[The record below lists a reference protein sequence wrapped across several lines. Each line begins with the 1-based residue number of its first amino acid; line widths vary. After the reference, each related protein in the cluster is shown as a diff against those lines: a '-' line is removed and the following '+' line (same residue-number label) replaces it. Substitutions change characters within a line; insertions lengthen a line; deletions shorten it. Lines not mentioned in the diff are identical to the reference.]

1 MMVRRRRLVS
11 VFLVVLLMLSA
22 IALPALAEETAAT
35 PTFAESIAAVAAAAK
50 PSVVGILTT
59 LKANRSTDRSHAAG
73 TGFVYKEGVIITNAH
88 VVENAQEVKIL
99 YADGTTETV
108 SPSQIFADA
117 TADVAVVKVT
127 RKDLKLLPFANSDA
141 VTIGM
146 QVIAIGNP
154 LGFRLGNS
162 VSAGILSGTG
172 RALGSGYKFLQTDA
186 PINPGNSGGPLFNIK
201 GEVIG
206 INSAKMADI
215 GVEGLGFAIPI
226 NTARE
231 IAETLLK
238 DGKVERAVLGIQLNE
253 GWEAYFGVPETEG
266 VTIAG
271 IVPDGPA
278 GMTALQPGDKLIK
291 LDETNISSSDDV
303 YAFLTTKRPGD
314 AVKITVKRQGQLL
327 VTSIILASQDG
338 LRKTAEEQGVEE
350 GGILIGLS
358 ASQIQ
363 EAADFGR
370 QWATSWVQINKDY
383 FALSGSNRAVLFT
396 EYLYVA
402 RRIES
407 AYEFGFTPGVGFQ
420 QAVAQEINKKI
431 EIQFEINGEKPDF
444 LKGAK
449 YTVQQ
454 KGKPSIQGGLVAMPS
469 YTASVDGSVVIGN
482 VAVRFDSDTLQ
493 PAEDLLVTVQLADGK
508 TINFTFTIKDLR

>member
-1 MMVRRRRLVS
+1 MIVRRRRLVS
-11 VFLVVLLMLSA
+11 VFLMALLLVSSM
-22 IALPALAEETAAT
+22 ALPALAEEAQAAAT
-35 PTFAESIAAVAAAAK
+35 HSIAAVAATAK

-59 LKANRSTDRSHAAG
+59 MKANRSTERGRSGG

-99 YADGTTETV
+99 YPDQTTETV
-108 SPSQIFADA
+108 SPTDIFADA
-117 TADVAVVKVT
+117 TSDVAVIKVK
-127 RKDLKLLPFANSDA
+127 RKDLKPLPFADSDDLT
-141 VTIGM
+141 VGM

-172 RALGSGYKFLQTDA
+172 RAIGSGYRFLQTDA

-206 INSAKMADI
+206 INSAKMASI

-231 IAETLLK
+231 IAEVLLK
-238 DGKVERAVLGIQLNE
+238 DGKVERAVMGIHLNE
-253 GWEAYFGVPETEG
+253 GWEAYFGVPEAEG

-271 IVPDGPA
+271 IVNDGPA
-278 GMTALQPGDKLIK
+278 GMTALQAGDKLIK
-291 LDETNISSSDDV
+291 LNDTPISTSDDV
-303 YAFLTTKRPGD
+303 YAFLASKKPGD
-314 AVKITVKRQGQLL
+314 QVTITVRRQGQTL
-327 VTSIILASQDG
+327 VTKITLASQDK
-338 LRKTAEEQGVEE
+338 LRKVAEEQGVEE

-363 EAADFGR
+363 EAAEFGR
-370 QWATSWVQINKDY
+370 QWSTGWADISQDY
-383 FALSGSNRAVLFT
+383 FAISGSDYAVLFT

-407 AYEFGFTPGVGFQ
+407 AYQFGFTPGVGFQ
-420 QAVAQEINKKI
+420 QAVAEEIERKV
-431 EIQFEINGEKPDF
+431 EFQFQLIGSKAEF
-444 LKGAK
+444 MKGAR
-449 YTVQQ
+449 YTLFQEGLSPQ
-454 KGKPSIQGGLVAMPS
+454 QGGLVALPT
-469 YTASVDGSVVIGN
+469 YTSSTDGSVVIGTS
-482 VAVRFDSDTLQ
+482 AVRFDSSKLSPTR
-493 PAEDLLVTVQLADGK
+493 DLLVTVELADGK
-508 TINFTFTIKDLR
+508 VVKFRFTIKDLR